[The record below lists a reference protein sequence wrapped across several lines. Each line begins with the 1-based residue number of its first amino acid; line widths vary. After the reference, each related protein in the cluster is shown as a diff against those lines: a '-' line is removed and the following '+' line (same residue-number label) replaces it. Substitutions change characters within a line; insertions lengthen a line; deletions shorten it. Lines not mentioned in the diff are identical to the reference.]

1 MKSVESNVARS
12 AVVCWAFALLGA
24 FSTAQ
29 PAFAAAAGTQGGSQY
44 GYCSARTADDKKV
57 FVSVVFEMS
66 VPDIQEHNQVMYTEF
81 TKMLNQKYG
90 APAGANEALTGG
102 CTVVWYVSKAAAEEK
117 RQIVIKYA
125 GHAQL
130 FDTGWTFVRT
140 AQTPPPGPPV
150 GGH

>member
-1 MKSVESNVARS
+1 MKRVDSNVARS
-12 AVVCWAFALLGA
+12 AVVCWVLVLLGA
-24 FSTAQ
+24 LQSAE
-29 PAFAAAAGTQGGSQY
+29 PAFAAAPGTQGGPQY
-44 GYCSARTADDKKV
+44 GYCSARTADDKKL
-57 FVSVVFEMS
+57 FVSAVFEMS
-66 VPDIQEHNQVMYTEF
+66 VPDIQEHNQVMYAEF
-81 TKMLNQKYG
+81 TRMLVQKYG
-90 APAGANEALTGG
+90 AGANEALTGG

-150 GGH
+150 TGH